1 MLLSFRPVISV
12 SVLTLLGWCWYSFS
26 RRRTTMNP
34 TQVNMC
40 CSARSSPLYSSPAD
54 SSILGESDL
63 SMDHGNSGSSEIKNL
78 TSTSSKTGLTKG
90 VRPEPEGEVSICLP
104 ETLQTEQE
112 KDNVAGEGHPDCG
125 EVSEDDSRLESDL
138 VCLSSNHLATDS
150 HTLTEQQSG
159 AVRLDSH
166 NGSSLTIDGGLN
178 QENLEKISSVQ
189 VQQVIDAAAED
200 WKNQEPSDPHELGFP
215 FAAQESFSC
224 DDNRRVCLQEASSFQ
239 GKTTQPFKSFW

>member
-1 MLLSFRPVISV
+1 MLLSFRPLISV

-54 SSILGESDL
+54 SSILGESLLKACKKVKAWFMPGYPETYIDQPNDL
-63 SMDHGNSGSSEIKNL
+63 SMDHSNSGSSEIKNL

-90 VRPEPEGEVSICLP
+90 VRPEPEGEVSVRFP

-166 NGSSLTIDGGLN
+166 NGSSLTTDGGLN

-189 VQQVIDAAAED
+189 QTT
-200 WKNQEPSDPHELGFP
+200 SHR
-215 FAAQESFSC
+215 C
-224 DDNRRVCLQEASSFQ
+224 SSR
-239 GKTTQPFKSFW
+239 GLEKPGTQ